1 MMSRKTLVL
10 ASMTTIVCGFALGA
24 HADATFKSSKFLSYP
39 AESQKSYIG
48 TSVMMAG
55 TVASLNNQTQAR
67 CVDDWAAQHQGGGYQ
82 PVIDVMRKYPDD
94 HPSGL
99 ILAVLVKACGPFK
112 YR

>member
-1 MMSRKTLVL
+1 MLSRNALAL
-10 ASMTTIVCGFALGA
+10 ASLSTIVCIGVAV
-24 HADATFKSSKFLSYP
+24 ADDGFKSSKFLTYP

-55 TVASLNNQTQAR
+55 TVASLNNLSQAK
-67 CVDDWAAQHQGGGYQ
+67 CVDDWAAQHQGGGYE
-82 PVIDVMRKYPDD
+82 PVINAMRKYPDD

>member
-1 MMSRKTLVL
+1 MLSRNVL
-10 ASMTTIVCGFALGA
+10 ALASLSAIVCSVAA
-24 HADATFKSSKFLSYP
+24 SAQDAFKSSKFLTYP
-39 AESQKSYIG
+39 AESQTSYIG

-55 TVASLNNQTQAR
+55 AVASLNSAAQAK
-67 CVDDWAAQHQGGGYQ
+67 CVDEWAAKFQGSGYQ
-82 PVIDVMRKYPDD
+82 PVIDAMRKYPDD

>member
-1 MMSRKTLVL
+1 MLSRKAIVI
-10 ASMTTIVCGFALGA
+10 ASLSTIVCSAAFADDG
-24 HADATFKSSKFLSYP
+24 FKSSKFLTYP
-39 AESQKSYIG
+39 ADSQKSYIG

-55 TVASLNNQTQAR
+55 TVASLNNPAQAK
-67 CVDDWAAQHQGGGYQ
+67 CVDDWAAEHQGSGYD
-82 PVIDVMRKYPDD
+82 PVISAMRKFPDD